1 MIRSTLEK
9 WYGRVVGR
17 SGEILVRSLGTRF
30 GRGGLVQLL
39 YVVAVV
45 ALMAGFIDA
54 VFFPLANQA
63 QIVSPGPGAQTIPE
77 AIIDAF
83 VIMLGSAGIYV
94 GYISGRQTT
103 KSRMVNLYL
112 GFALLLVAI
121 SVFMGIYLTML
132 KG

>member
-1 MIRSTLEK
+1 MIRDVLEK
-9 WYGRVVGR
+9 WYGLVVGR
-17 SGEILVRSLGTRF
+17 SRETVMRSLVARLN
-30 GRGGLVQLL
+30 RAGLVQVL

-77 AIIDAF
+77 AVIDAF
-83 VIMLGSAGIYV
+83 VILIGSAGIYV
-94 GYISGRQTT
+94 GYVSGRQTT

-112 GFALLLVAI
+112 GVALMLIAI
-121 SVFMGIYLTML
+121 SVFMGIYLSIL